1 LRTSTTLN
9 PVACGNPALPNS
21 ILHRS
26 KRHLDV
32 ILRTASFCR
41 PKDLS
46 VRRKHNLSSRPSA
59 ALLSPY
65 ENWCSSS
72 GDGFSRAVTS
82 RLRRM
87 HLFRLQ
93 FSSLERTYARI
104 PRLESL
110 YNKRFSNR
118 SVLSGKSKN
127 TLARQKAILT
137 CKSVQCSLRTLAKG
151 ANRPISAPLSSS
163 IPEIPIHSS
172 VGPPSDRHSN
182 IPTGH
187 IFPDMPAAS

>member
-1 LRTSTTLN
+1 M
-9 PVACGNPALPNS
+9 
-21 ILHRS
+21 RS
-26 KRHLDV
+26 EGSQRSAQAQIV
-32 ILRTASFCR
+32 I
-41 PKDLS
+41 P
-46 VRRKHNLSSRPSA
+46 PSA

-72 GDGFSRAVTS
+72 GDDSSRAVTS

-93 FSSLERTYARI
+93 FSSLERTYTPI

-110 YNKRFSNR
+110 CNKRFSNR

-127 TLARQKAILT
+127 TLAAKKR
-137 CKSVQCSLRTLAKG
+137 CKISAMLAAHSYKE